1 MDEEK
6 KQDEYSPLRSAKEL
20 LTNLQQYQLENPTLL
35 GEILVRAAQQLVKQ
49 TKEEYPEEEL
59 CAHHITHCKKRSI
72 LRASLHVHCVKK
84 PFSLPLCDCVIIEN
98 IWGRY

>member
-1 MDEEK
+1 MDVEK

-49 TKEEYPEEEL
+49 TKEEYPEEE
-59 CAHHITHCKKRSI
+59 
-72 LRASLHVHCVKK
+72 
-84 PFSLPLCDCVIIEN
+84 
-98 IWGRY
+98 